1 MILTLAATATD
12 ALPDATD
19 LGFLLHKHPARAQA
33 FDVASGTAHVIYPE
47 ASTLRCTV
55 ALVLEVDP
63 VALVRGGEGTGRRR
77 SAPAGDGTL
86 GQYVNDRPYA
96 AGSLLAVAIGSVFR
110 TALAGRCD
118 SRPDAAASPLALELA
133 IPVVPCRGG
142 ADLARRVFEPLG
154 WGVEAEPL
162 PLDPQFPEWGESRY
176 VRLRLTGVLRLA
188 DALNHLY
195 VLLPVLDDAK
205 HYWVAADEVDK
216 LVRAGSGW
224 LATHP
229 ERGLITRRYL
239 RRRHALVRTALQQ
252 LAIERLADANDTDV
266 DDLDNAVPA
275 QAPAGDE
282 PRRVPLAQRRID
294 AVLDVLRTAGARTV
308 LDLGCGEGALLAAL
322 LADRSF
328 SRVVG
333 ADVSFRALQTAT
345 RRLRLDQ
352 MPERT
357 RDRLELVQTALT
369 YRDGRLAGFDAAVL
383 MEVVEHVDPPR
394 LPALEAAVLGAARP
408 RVVVVTTPNV
418 EYNARYGLEPGRLRH
433 NDHRFEWTR
442 AELRTWADGVA
453 QRQGYA
459 VTYAGVGE
467 EDADL
472 GHPTQLA
479 VFTR

>member
-1 MILTLAATATD
+1 M
-12 ALPDATD
+12 
-19 LGFLLHKHPARAQA
+19 
-33 FDVASGTAHVIYPE
+33 
-47 ASTLRCTV
+47 
-55 ALVLEVDP
+55 
-63 VALVRGGEGTGRRR
+63 
-77 SAPAGDGTL
+77 
-86 GQYVNDRPYA
+86 
-96 AGSLLAVAIGSVFR
+96 
-110 TALAGRCD
+110 
-118 SRPDAAASPLALELA
+118 
-133 IPVVPCRGG
+133 

-162 PLDPQFPEWGESRY
+162 PLDPQFPDWGESRY

-195 VLLPVLDDAK
+195 MLLPVLDDAK

-224 LATHP
+224 LAAHP

-252 LAIERLADANDTDV
+252 LAIERLADADDTDV
-266 DDLDNAVPA
+266 D
-275 QAPAGDE
+275 
-282 PRRVPLAQRRID
+282 
-294 AVLDVLRTAGARTV
+294 
-308 LDLGCGEGALLAAL
+308 DLGCGEGALLAAL

-345 RRLRLDQ
+345 RRLRLDR

-357 RDRLELVQTALT
+357 RDGLELVQTALT

-383 MEVVEHVDPPR
+383 MEVVEHLDPSR
-394 LPALEAAVLGAARP
+394 LPALEETVLGAARP
-408 RVVVVTTPNV
+408 RLVVVTTPNL
-418 EYNARYGLEPGRLRH
+418 EYNARYELEPGRLRH
-433 NDHRFEWTR
+433 TDHRFEWTR
-442 AELRTWADGVA
+442 AEFRAWADGVA
-453 QRQGYA
+453 ERRGYG
-459 VTYAGVGE
+459 VTYAGVGD